1 MSPKPYESLDVTAK
15 ASAKGNCIILTIREG
30 HSIGPYAYQ
39 LTSYRLT
46 PVSPTCSTPHWTKP
60 KTNEKETNHDQQT
73 NPHPRGGTRMTTA
86 ALIILT
92 ATIIIAYLGSL

>member
-15 ASAKGNCIILTIREG
+15 ART
-30 HSIGPYAYQ
+30 H
-39 LTSYRLT
+39 TSSPATGSRPT
-46 PVSPTCSTPHWTKP
+46 RPTVSPTCSTPHWTKP
-60 KTNEKETNHDQQT
+60 KTNEKETSHDQQT
-73 NPHPRGGTRMTTA
+73 NPNPCGGTRMTTA